1 MCLFEDIV
9 VGVFQE
15 KEGRTV
21 DLSAGITVTPMGGDL
36 SLDGSSFSLTGQSFS
51 KSDQHWHTQPTLSLP
66 YNLISS
72 LPEEVVL
79 SVQW

>member
-1 MCLFEDIV
+1 MLKFV
-9 VGVFQE
+9 VNLNVFGVFFQE

-51 KSDQHWHTQPTLSLP
+51 KSDQH
-66 YNLISS
+66 
-72 LPEEVVL
+72 
-79 SVQW
+79 